1 MRKKCRYMLL
11 ACLALVSAL
20 GVPSALADTTAEM
33 DDSLRT
39 ALLRVGAG
47 IDADGDGVLTIDEL
61 GRVSGT
67 LNLSHQNIYGL
78 RGIEYL
84 TGIAE
89 LNVDGNWL
97 DLSEG
102 SPDDRALDSLADCVV
117 IRGTQ
122 RIPVTEL
129 TLSATEAELVPG
141 GTLTLTATAGPADAD
156 DKTVVWASEDT
167 AVLTVNDGV
176 VRAVSPGTTRV
187 VASAQDG
194 RVQAAC
200 NVVVKATRLDSDIYT
215 VSDGVISGVAE
226 NTTVKEL
233 AQGLV
238 NSISDITVYDRNG
251 NVCEDGTVSTGMTV
265 RLTIGGT
272 VYDTAAIVIPGDVN
286 SDGFVTVADY
296 THVRLHLLEMKT
308 LSGSALQ
315 AADANQDGQVT
326 ISDYVEIRVHI
337 AGIDAIINGP
347 PDVSQI
353 PDARI
358 RKFLELALAQLGKPY
373 VWGDEGPDSFDCSG
387 FVYYCLSKTGGYS
400 GRKIWRATA
409 DTYSRWSDWPYVHR
423 NNLKPGDLMF
433 YFSDNPNDGD
443 RIGHTGIYLGN
454 GYHVHASSD
463 NGRIVIS
470 RIEGWYDQMLSH
482 GRRAFN

>member
-1 MRKKCRYMLL
+1 MRKKFRYAVL
-11 ACLALVSAL
+11 ACLVLVSAL

-33 DDSLRT
+33 DDSLLA
-39 ALLRVGAG
+39 ALLRVDAG
-47 IDADGDGVLTIDEL
+47 IDVDGDGVLTIEEL
-61 GRVSGT
+61 GRVSGA
-67 LNLSHQNIYGL
+67 LDLSHQNIYGIK
-78 RGIEYL
+78 GIEYL
-84 TGIAE
+84 TGVTE

-102 SPDDRALDSLADCVV
+102 SPDDRLLDSLADCVV

-129 TLSATEAELVPG
+129 TLSAKAAELVPG
-141 GTLTLTATAGPADAD
+141 GTLTFTATAGPADAD
-156 DKTVVWASEDT
+156 DRTVVWISEDT
-167 AVLTVNDGV
+167 TVLTVKDGV

-200 NVVVKATRLDSDIYT
+200 NVVVKATRLGSDIYT
-215 VSDGVISGVAE
+215 VSGGTISGVAE
-226 NTTVKEL
+226 NTTVQEL

-238 NSISDITVYDRNG
+238 NSISDITVYDEG
-251 NVCEDGTVSTGMTV
+251 GIICENGTVSTGMTV
-265 RLTIGGT
+265 SLTLGGT
-272 VYDTAAIVIPGDVN
+272 VYDNAAVVVSGDVN
-286 SDGFVTVADY
+286 GDGSITVSDY
-296 THVRLHLLEMKT
+296 TSVRLHLLELKA
-308 LSGSALQ
+308 LEGSALQ
-315 AADANQDGQVT
+315 AADANEDGQVT
-326 ISDYVEIRVHI
+326 IGDYVAIRVHI

-347 PDVSQI
+347 PDVSRI

-373 VWGDEGPDSFDCSG
+373 VWGDEGPNSFDCSG
-387 FVYYCLSKTGGYS
+387 FVYYCLKNTGGYS
-400 GRKIWRATA
+400 GGKLWRATA
-409 DTYSRWSDWPYVHR
+409 DTYSRWSAWPYVHR
-423 NNLKPGDLMF
+423 YKLEPGDLMF

-454 GYHVHASSD
+454 NYHVHASSD
-463 NGRIVIS
+463 YGRIVIS

-482 GRRAFN
+482 GCRAFN